1 MVITMVG
8 INSINISAG
17 VKDVVVTPPET
28 KSTPKNSTASAT
40 APVTVTAATG
50 AENIGASSKLEP
62 ISSNVNSAMREVM
75 IEDNVV
81 LRISYDDDS
90 GRFIYSGVDKL
101 TGDVVRQYPP
111 EGVLKLL
118 AQNKIEAAGLI
129 LDEET

>member
-1 MVITMVG
+1 MVITVVG

-28 KSTPKNSTASAT
+28 KSTPKNSPAGAT